1 MDVTL
6 PALHQE
12 AIAYREDV
20 FENARKIKARAYP
33 RKDASGRLL
42 TESAC
47 IPFILSSMGGLCKEG
62 HDFLRVCKK
71 KDPVAT
77 QWMIDV
83 LVTQHSKWTAR
94 RLRRALFGQS
104 IVDFTADPWAG
115 VHSERDSKAAGAQK
129 KTKKKLSR
137 LEREFSQGEGQASIA
152 SSSQSSEQ
160 TEQQSSEVTIVES
173 SCEERALATTT
184 GLQGFSALC
193 PRSVLSDAEE
203 SRGRLLG
210 KALSSTGVG
219 VSRRAVAPP
228 DFVQPGQV
236 GSSPLAG
243 SSQERSFRK
252 QTRDA
257 DASGESLLGRGA
269 GEEMPD
275 GTMYFSNGSF
285 FQDFSGF
292 QKQNFQVHFQQANNV
307 SHPQEQIFSTSF
319 LEPASQ
325 QDLL

>member
-1 MDVTL
+1 M
-6 PALHQE
+6 
-12 AIAYREDV
+12 
-20 FENARKIKARAYP
+20 
-33 RKDASGRLL
+33 
-42 TESAC
+42 
-47 IPFILSSMGGLCKEG
+47 
-62 HDFLRVCKK
+62 
-71 KDPVAT
+71 
-77 QWMIDV
+77 
-83 LVTQHSKWTAR
+83 
-94 RLRRALFGQS
+94 
-104 IVDFTADPWAG
+104 
-115 VHSERDSKAAGAQK
+115 
-129 KTKKKLSR
+129 
-137 LEREFSQGEGQASIA
+137 
-152 SSSQSSEQ
+152 
-160 TEQQSSEVTIVES
+160 
-173 SCEERALATTT
+173 
-184 GLQGFSALC
+184 
-193 PRSVLSDAEE
+193 LSDAEE

-257 DASGESLLGRGA
+257 DASGESLFGRA
-269 GEEMPD
+269 ASSRERAIEMPD

>member
-1 MDVTL
+1 M
-6 PALHQE
+6 
-12 AIAYREDV
+12 
-20 FENARKIKARAYP
+20 
-33 RKDASGRLL
+33 S
-42 TESAC
+42 
-47 IPFILSSMGGLCKEG
+47 
-62 HDFLRVCKK
+62 
-71 KDPVAT
+71 
-77 QWMIDV
+77 
-83 LVTQHSKWTAR
+83 
-94 RLRRALFGQS
+94 
-104 IVDFTADPWAG
+104 
-115 VHSERDSKAAGAQK
+115 
-129 KTKKKLSR
+129 
-137 LEREFSQGEGQASIA
+137 EREFSQGEGQASIA

-160 TEQQSSEVTIVES
+160 TQQQSSEVTIVES
-173 SCEERALATTT
+173 SCEERA
-184 GLQGFSALC
+184 S